1 LLIIGFHKLR
11 GIKMIRALLI
21 LSILALMLSLPQ
33 ARAGDTPQEMR
44 HELMEGVGDAAKP
57 VGMMLKGEQEF
68 NAAVAMESFQTWS
81 DAAGKFG
88 DLFPEGSETGYE
100 TEAKET
106 IWTDR
111 DGFNEHLVTFADAVN
126 ASIEANPQ
134 DLEALKAATGPV
146 FKACKACHEDY
157 RVEDED

>member
-1 LLIIGFHKLR
+1 MIRSLLIS
-11 GIKMIRALLI
+11 
-21 LSILALMLSLPQ
+21 SILALLFSLPQ
-33 ARAGDTPQEMR
+33 AWAGDTPQELR

-57 VGMMLKGEQEF
+57 VGKMLKGEQEF
-68 NAAVAMESFQTWS
+68 DAAVVMESFQTWS
-81 DAAGKFG
+81 HAADDFG
-88 DLFPEGSETGYE
+88 NHFPEGSDTGYD

-126 ASIEANPQ
+126 AAIEANPQ

>member
-1 LLIIGFHKLR
+1 
-11 GIKMIRALLI
+11 MIRVLLI
-21 LSILALMLSLPQ
+21 LSILALLFSLPR
-33 ARAGDTPQEMR
+33 AWAGDTPQEVR

-57 VGMMLKGEQEF
+57 VGMMLKGEREF
-68 NAAVAMESFQTWS
+68 DAAVVMESLQTWS
-81 DAAGKFG
+81 LAAADFG
-88 DLFPEGSETGYE
+88 DLFPEGSETGYD
-100 TEAKET
+100 TEARET

-126 ASIEANPQ
+126 AAIAANPQ